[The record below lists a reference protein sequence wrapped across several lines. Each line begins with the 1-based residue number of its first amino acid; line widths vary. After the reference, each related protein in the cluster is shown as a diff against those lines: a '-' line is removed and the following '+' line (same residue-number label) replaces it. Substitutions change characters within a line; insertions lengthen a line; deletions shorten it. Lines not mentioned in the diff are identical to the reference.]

1 MKQTLK
7 FLSSVLLISLL
18 GLVNCHKYETGG
30 SPANGFLVG
39 TLINGLVQSGISGNC
54 AISVNGAGLWYGK
67 IIESAVT
74 AGKTKNT
81 QSAFYFDKVDY
92 QNATGTTVT
101 DSEWLNMSYNTR
113 YDGFF
118 KTGSVWTVAKRNESL
133 QFIRALLNIQ
143 SVFYAPKA
151 AICDALAVG
160 DTTSGT
166 GANLKAAATTAI
178 AAYADNSKTIP
189 AATTIEGTDINTVLN
204 ILGAGYKQ
212 AVIDGLA
219 VTDAAGGN
227 PVMVATLSSAGF
239 GATCAVVG
247 NGAVAKCYLT
257 AANIKAV
264 ATGTTCTAA
273 MASNAAWTA
282 TNGANATAA
291 TLCIT
296 ADGLNNFINSTTI
309 TKDTFLNTFTTTT
322 AVTSV
327 PTLATEY
334 FTRTA
339 ADKGMLIQRY
349 FTTPA
354 ALLGITTARNFIPLE
369 ETTCSK
375 PALLNGT
382 VDTTS
387 LRTAAIYSVLG
398 GTDLTTGNPAANGT
412 VDFFAPTGNAY
423 LVTALRQVPSTGI
436 LACLKVPRASCNTG
450 TFLTSNKAGD
460 IQSALAKAS
469 GLGGNKDCRQ
479 PDANYFGA
487 SIALATNGTSQSSF
501 TGNNILA
508 EAAYPKFDKL
518 VSLGFGSLM
527 PMKSATTAYPV
538 PATALGATGGTD
550 ATASVFNSDANGGG
564 NLSATVVDS
573 CDSLG
578 LGIGPFPK
586 ARPGIAKGLTSTNE
600 IVYALSSNGSAA
612 ALYDSTALN
621 SLSSI
626 QGQIVTDNLTANFT
640 VTSIGA
646 TQTTGYTATCYESTC
661 LPSASY
667 SISGTTNAGVA
678 IISGGSAGKF
688 TIRNNTAYLN
698 GPLTVTLADGRTG
711 TISAYNLVAVAPAVA
726 VTDTGVVTGTISTGA
741 FSIVFSNVKLTV
753 SSSTATSS
761 TASVSSPYAGSP
773 YLSAY
778 SAFGGFSYIRPL
790 EADAISCN
798 ASYRRNFAIPSTLGG
813 GKLPVIT
820 GARVGDG
827 NATSLLSLCVY
838 GGTLNNKKPNQAL
851 RGILSAQLDEGLT
864 TYATGLMT
872 ADLIN
877 AGTLATT
884 TTDKYPALISAKVL
898 ANGVGECSAPAS
910 AAGAAFAEIK

>member
-1 MKQTLK
+1 MT
-7 FLSSVLLISLL
+7 SAAT
-18 GLVNCHKYETGG
+18 YTG
-30 SPANGFLVG
+30 
-39 TLINGLVQSGISGNC
+39 
-54 AISVNGAGLWYGK
+54 
-67 IIESAVT
+67 
-74 AGKTKNT
+74 
-81 QSAFYFDKVDY
+81 
-92 QNATGTTVT
+92 
-101 DSEWLNMSYNTR
+101 
-113 YDGFF
+113 
-118 KTGSVWTVAKRNESL
+118 
-133 QFIRALLNIQ
+133 
-143 SVFYAPKA
+143 
-151 AICDALAVG
+151 ALA
-160 DTTSGT
+160 
-166 GANLKAAATTAI
+166 APATQ
-178 AAYADNSKTIP
+178 
-189 AATTIEGTDINTVLN
+189 L
-204 ILGAGYKQ
+204 
-212 AVIDGLA
+212 
-219 VTDAAGGN
+219 
-227 PVMVATLSSAGF
+227 
-239 GATCAVVG
+239 
-247 NGAVAKCYLT
+247 
-257 AANIKAV
+257 
-264 ATGTTCTAA
+264 
-273 MASNAAWTA
+273 
-282 TNGANATAA
+282 AA
-291 TLCIT
+291 TLCIS
-296 ADGLNNFINSTTI
+296 ADGLNNFVNSTTI
-309 TKDTFLNTFTTTT
+309 SKDTFLNTFTTTT
-322 AVTSV
+322 TVTSMA
-327 PTLATEY
+327 TLGTEY
-334 FTRTA
+334 FARTTA

-349 FTTPA
+349 FAIPGA
-354 ALLGITTARNFIPLE
+354 ALGIATARNFVPLE

-375 PALLNGT
+375 SGAGA
-382 VDTTS
+382 VDTS
-387 LRTAAIYSVLG
+387 ILKTAAIYSVLG

-412 VDFFAPTGNAY
+412 VDFFATTGTAF